1 MKDALSKLSEDA
13 KEIKEENKA
22 LHKKNKALEAGNKE
36 LSEKLV
42 KNSTD
47 DLALKASMEKQISGL
62 TVKNADLEKS
72 LSDVTKAYSQLMSK
86 VDGMAAE
93 LASLKTAQK

>member
-1 MKDALSKLSEDA
+1 MGDFFFGSFGA
-13 KEIKEENKA
+13 
-22 LHKKNKALEAGNKE
+22 KKNKALEAGNKE

-42 KNSTD
+42 KNSAD